1 MIDLHNATFF
11 YLHGNETLFENTV
24 NKLNAPTVAKEVRRF
39 PDGESYVRIDSD
51 VEGEDLVVFST
62 LDRPDPKFLPLI
74 YTART
79 LREQGATSVNL
90 MAPYL
95 SYMRQD
101 KQFKP
106 GEAVTSLQFADLVD
120 RHFDSL
126 VTVDPHLHRY
136 DSLDEL
142 YEIPSDVLHADPALS
157 EWIGTNVDDPY
168 LIGPDSE
175 SEQWVSEVAER
186 IDAPYNVLTKVRH
199 GDRDVEI
206 TFEDP
211 EERRDLT
218 PVLVDDIISTA
229 GTMIKATRTL
239 LEKDYSSPIC
249 VGIHAI
255 FAGEAYEELN
265 NAGARSIV
273 TTNTVAHGSNNIDL
287 SSLFVKS
294 ND

>member
-1 MIDLHNATFF
+1 MIDLHNATFL

-24 NKLNAPTVAKEVRRF
+24 NRLTVPTVDREVRHF
-39 PDGESYVRIDSD
+39 PDGETYVRIDSD
-51 VEGEDLVVFST
+51 VEGQDVVVFST
-62 LDRPDPKFLPLI
+62 LDRPDPKFLPLM

-90 MAPYL
+90 LAPYL
-95 SYMRQD
+95 AYMRQD

-106 GEAVTSLQFADLVD
+106 GEAVTSLQFADFID
-120 RHFDSL
+120 SHFDSL

-142 YEIPSDVLHADPALS
+142 YEIPSDVLHADPSLS

-175 SEQWVSEVAER
+175 SEQWVSEVAEQ
-186 IDAPYNVLTKVRH
+186 IGAPYNVLTKVRH

-206 TFEDP
+206 TFDDP

-239 LEKDYSSPIC
+239 LENNYPSPIC

-255 FAGEAYEELN
+255 FAGEAYKELN
-265 NAGARSIV
+265 DAGARSIV
-273 TTNTVAHGSNNIDL
+273 TANTVVHHSNRIDL
-287 SSLFVKS
+287 STLFVRR
-294 ND
+294 NT